1 LRAIKQS
8 QVLNCHQVKW
18 YSIKPLKP
26 QQHAS
31 WMVTKAYW
39 RRALETASTTN
50 LHCANASNA
59 SNFNARVHSHSDK
72 RTFGYKII

>member
-1 LRAIKQS
+1 MTHTATPTYNREQHGSITPTAHRRHCKTRRDIGRASQKQEALRTIKQS

-31 WMVTKAYW
+31 WMVTKAY
-39 RRALETASTTN
+39 
-50 LHCANASNA
+50 
-59 SNFNARVHSHSDK
+59 
-72 RTFGYKII
+72 